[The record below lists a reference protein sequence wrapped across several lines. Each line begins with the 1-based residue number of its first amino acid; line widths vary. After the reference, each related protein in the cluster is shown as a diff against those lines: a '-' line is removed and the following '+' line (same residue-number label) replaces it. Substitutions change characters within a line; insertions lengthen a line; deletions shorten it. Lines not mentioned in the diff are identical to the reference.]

1 MIRVTP
7 PATPIV
13 ALADAKAHLRVDHAH
28 EDALIQAYLD
38 AATSWVDG
46 FDGVLGRCV
55 MPQTWQASVDE
66 IAAGIVVYDV
76 TATVEN
82 QDGSANYTCA
92 MPAEKV
98 PSVKAA
104 ILLLVGY
111 WYEQRQASV
120 EGNWSEAP
128 LAVKAL
134 LAPLRVWA

>member
-7 PATPIV
+7 PATAIV
-13 ALADAKAHLRVDHAH
+13 SLPEVKAHLRVDHAH

-38 AATSWVDG
+38 AATSWIDG

-55 MPQTWQASVDE
+55 LEQTWRASAVE
-66 IAAGIVVYDV
+66 AERIIAPYDTLLIVVNEDG
-76 TATVEN
+76 TV
-82 QDGSANYTCA
+82 DYTCA

-128 LAVKAL
+128 LAVKSL
-134 LAPLRVWA
+134 LAPLRIWA

>member
-28 EDALIQAYLD
+28 EDTLIQAYLD

-55 MPQTWQASVDE
+55 MEQTWRASAVEVLTGLPPHDALTIVINVD
-66 IAAGIVVYDV
+66 G
-76 TATVEN
+76 TV
-82 QDGSANYTCA
+82 DYTCA

-134 LAPLRVWA
+134 LAPLRVWV

>member
-7 PATPIV
+7 PTTGIV
-13 ALADAKAHLRVDHAH
+13 SLDDAKVHLRVDHDH

-55 MPQTWQASVDE
+55 MEQTWRASAFE
-66 IAAGIVVYDV
+66 AERIIAPYDTILIVVNADG
-76 TATVEN
+76 TV
-82 QDGSANYTCA
+82 DYTCA

-98 PSVKAA
+98 PSVRAA

-120 EGNWSEAP
+120 EGNWAEAP
-128 LAVKAL
+128 LAVKSL
-134 LAPLRVWA
+134 LAPLRVWV

>member
-7 PATPIV
+7 PTGAIV
-13 ALADAKAHLRVDHAH
+13 SLPEVKAHLRVDHAH
-28 EDALIQAYLD
+28 EDALIQAYMD
-38 AATSWVDG
+38 AATSWIDG

-55 MPQTWQASVDE
+55 MEQTWRATAYE
-66 IAAGIVVYDV
+66 AARIIAPHDTLLIVVNEDG
-76 TATVEN
+76 TV
-82 QDGSANYTCA
+82 DYSCA

-120 EGNWSEAP
+120 DANWQEAP
-128 LAVKAL
+128 LAVRSL
-134 LAPLRVWA
+134 LAPLRVWV

>member
-7 PATPIV
+7 PAAAIV
-13 ALADAKAHLRVDHAH
+13 SLPEVKAHLRVDHAH
-28 EDALIQAYLD
+28 EDTLIQAYLD
-38 AATSWVDG
+38 AATSWIDG

-55 MPQTWQASVDE
+55 LEQTWRATAAEVLADPVPLDASLVTINEDGTVD
-66 IAAGIVVYDV
+66 
-76 TATVEN
+76 
-82 QDGSANYTCA
+82 YTCA

-111 WYEQRQASV
+111 WYEQRMASV

-128 LAVKAL
+128 LAVRAL